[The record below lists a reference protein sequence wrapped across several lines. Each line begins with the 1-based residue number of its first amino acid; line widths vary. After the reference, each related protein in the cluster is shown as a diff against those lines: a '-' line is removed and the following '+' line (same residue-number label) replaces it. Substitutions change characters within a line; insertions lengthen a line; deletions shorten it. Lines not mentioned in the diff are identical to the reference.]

1 MPRFRPCPTWPISPW
16 QVRTRVY
23 HITALILERA
33 QCPIIPGN
41 TRMSAMSAEGK
52 VVTWLGLNF
61 GELGARDGRMFAC
74 PDPVTVAPFSFKVPM
89 QAPPPLA
96 TPCRARTIAH
106 ALSSTAML
114 HKAAQCRLQ
123 LVLN

>member
-1 MPRFRPCPTWPISPW
+1 
-16 QVRTRVY
+16 
-23 HITALILERA
+23 
-33 QCPIIPGN
+33 
-41 TRMSAMSAEGK
+41 MSAMSAEGK

-96 TPCRARTIAH
+96 TPCRARTRFEQH
-106 ALSSTAML
+106 CKL
-114 HKAAQCRLQ
+114 
-123 LVLN
+123 